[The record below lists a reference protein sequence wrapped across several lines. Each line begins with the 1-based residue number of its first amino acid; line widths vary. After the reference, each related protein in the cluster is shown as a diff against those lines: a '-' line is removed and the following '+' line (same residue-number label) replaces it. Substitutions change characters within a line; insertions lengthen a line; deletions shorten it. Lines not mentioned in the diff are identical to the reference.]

1 MLFSKIFTNV
11 GNDEL
16 KREKSSNAEMDYLA
30 MGFKVDDNETVL
42 KEEMRGGNDCSSY
55 GNMKI
60 S

>member
-1 MLFSKIFTNV
+1 MLFSEIFANV

-42 KEEMRGGNDCSSY
+42 KEERRGGERLLFLW
-55 GNMKI
+55 
-60 S
+60 